1 MQLEKLDRFTLQ
13 NIYHTFMVHDFP
25 KSELKPL
32 AMLQEQM
39 KKGNCIG
46 WQLTENKDLL
56 AYAIFA
62 KTPSPSSP
70 VLLDYYAVNSL
81 RRGSGIGSICLK
93 LLAEQLQESDC
104 ILLEVEAVEK
114 AATDEERHIR
124 NRRISFYKQNGCLE
138 TAIENCLFGV
148 DFSIMTLPCRKTLT
162 DDEVFS
168 SLETIYQ
175 TMMPPER
182 YAANVCLSRKGAC
195 C

>member
-13 NIYHTFMVHDFP
+13 DIYNTFMVHDFP

-39 KKGNCIG
+39 EKGNCIG
-46 WQLTENKDLL
+46 WHLTENKDLL

-62 KTPSPSSP
+62 KTAALSSP
-70 VLLDYYAVNSL
+70 VLLDYYAVNSV

-93 LLAEQLQESDC
+93 LLAEQLQESDS

-114 AATDEERHIR
+114 ATTEEERNIR
-124 NRRISFYKQNGCLE
+124 KRRISFYKQNGCLE

-162 DDEVFS
+162 NDEVFS
-168 SLETIYQ
+168 SLEDIYQ

-182 YAANVCLSRKGAC
+182 YAANVRLSRKGAC